1 MVFSSSVGAN
11 YKIWAFQS
19 GDSTLQQ
26 SSIKHTTS
34 LVQAFNLLSL
44 HSNHDLN
51 FHLPRLLV
59 EAHRAV
65 AKDELYQSILSSAPT
80 PHTQKSSDC
89 NASTDISPT
98 VLTQS
103 DMDIGEDR
111 QAVENFIFKRGKLI
125 IKDEIRK
132 YPQDSVDSNN
142 NCINPFIIKN
152 ENIATDNGEIESY
165 NLTKKYGLGK
175 KNEGKLKKTKEK
187 SEEKLFVEVEVEVED
202 LPEIKKNDRIVR
214 TVDDPNEHSD
224 LLLPWTNTSH
234 AGLINDEI
242 NTKNIPENIEGK
254 KQILFFPPINSRKNS
269 NERISEFKKTKKLIS
284 SNPKV
289 VIYTV
294 KNII

>member
-44 HSNHDLN
+44 HSHHDLN

-80 PHTQKSSDC
+80 PHTQKSSDN
-89 NASTDISPT
+89 NASTDICPT
-98 VLTQS
+98 VLTQTE
-103 DMDIGEDR
+103 MDIGEDR

-142 NCINPFIIKN
+142 ICINPFTTKN
-152 ENIATDNGEIESY
+152 DSIATDDGESESY
-165 NLTKKYGLGK
+165 NQTKKCGAGRKNDEKVK
-175 KNEGKLKKTKEK
+175 KIKEK
-187 SEEKLFVEVEVEVED
+187 SEEKLFTEVEIKVEEF
-202 LPEIKKNDRIVR
+202 PEIRKNDKIVR
-214 TVDDPNEHSD
+214 ALDDPNEHSD

-234 AGLINDEI
+234 AGLINEEI
-242 NTKNIPENIEGK
+242 NTKNIPENVESK
-254 KQILFFPPINSRKNS
+254 KQIMFFPPINLRKNS
-269 NERISEFKKTKKLIS
+269 NEKNSELKKTKKLIS

-289 VIYTV
+289 IIYTV
-294 KNII
+294 KNLI

>member
-80 PHTQKSSDC
+80 PHTQKTSDS